1 MGEIVMADRLSAIA
15 MTSSSHSGTTEFN
28 DEFNSEVVDAEVLDS
43 EVVDESAFRQ
53 LLKRAG
59 RSIAR
64 PALEALEMMLDPA
77 TPPQARFTLLAALTY
92 LLVPTDLIPDLLP
105 VAGFSDDLVAITAVL
120 GLCRN
125 HITPEIRQRA
135 QRRLDQWFPIQRP

>member
-1 MGEIVMADRLSAIA
+1 
-15 MTSSSHSGTTEFN
+15 MTSSSSSGTTGFN
-28 DEFNSEVVDAEVLDS
+28 TGFNEEVVDAEVLDS
-43 EVVDESAFRQ
+43 DVIDESAFRQ

-59 RSIAR
+59 RSLAR
-64 PALEALEMMLDPA
+64 PALEAMEMMLDPA
-77 TPPQARFTLLAALTY
+77 TPAQARFTLLAALTY

-105 VAGFSDDLVAITAVL
+105 VAGFSDDLVALTAVM

-135 QRRLDQWFPIQRP
+135 QRRLDQWFPIHRP

>member
-1 MGEIVMADRLSAIA
+1 
-15 MTSSSHSGTTEFN
+15 MTSSSSSGHSEF
-28 DEFNSEVVDAEVLDS
+28 DTSFNGEVVDAEVLDS
-43 EVVDESAFRQ
+43 EVIDESAFRQ

-77 TPPQARFTLLAALTY
+77 TPPQARLTLLAALTY

-105 VAGFSDDLVAITAVL
+105 VAGFSDDLVAITAVM

-135 QRRLDQWFPIQRP
+135 QRRLDQWFPIQCP

>member
-1 MGEIVMADRLSAIA
+1 
-15 MTSSSHSGTTEFN
+15 MTSGSPAGATEFN
-28 DEFNSEVVDAEVLDS
+28 AEVIDAEVLDS
-43 EVVDESAFRQ
+43 ELIDESAFRQ
-53 LLKRAG
+53 LLKRTG
-59 RSIAR
+59 RSLAR
-64 PALEALEMMLDPA
+64 PALEALEMMLDPS
-77 TPPQARFTLLAALTY
+77 TPPQARLTLLAALTY

-135 QRRLDQWFPIQRP
+135 QRRLDQWFPIGRS

>member
-1 MGEIVMADRLSAIA
+1 
-15 MTSSSHSGTTEFN
+15 MTSSSSSGTTEFN
-28 DEFNSEVVDAEVLDS
+28 PGFNDEVVDAEVLDS
-43 EVVDESAFRQ
+43 EVIDESVFRQ

-64 PALEALEMMLDPA
+64 PALEAMEMMLDPA

-105 VAGFSDDLVAITAVL
+105 VAGFSDDLVAITAVM

-135 QRRLDQWFPIQRP
+135 QRRLNQWFPIHRP

>member
-1 MGEIVMADRLSAIA
+1 
-15 MTSSSHSGTTEFN
+15 MTSSSSSGTTEFKPG
-28 DEFNSEVVDAEVLDS
+28 FNEEVVDTEVLDS
-43 EVVDESAFRQ
+43 EVIDESVFRQ

-64 PALEALEMMLDPA
+64 PALEAMEMMLDPA

-105 VAGFSDDLVAITAVL
+105 VAGFSDDLVAITAVM

-135 QRRLDQWFPIQRP
+135 QRKLDQWFPIHRP

>member
-1 MGEIVMADRLSAIA
+1 MAFG
-15 MTSSSHSGTTEFN
+15 SSSGTPEFTAEAI
-28 DEFNSEVVDAEVLDS
+28 DAEVINSEVI
-43 EVVDESAFRQ
+43 DEPAFKR
-53 LLKRAG
+53 LLQQAG

-64 PALEALEMMLDPA
+64 PALEAMEMLLDPN
-77 TPPQARFTLLAALTY
+77 TPAQARLTLLAALTY
-92 LLVPTDLIPDLLP
+92 LLLPTDLVPDFLP

-135 QRRLDQWFPIQRP
+135 QRKLDRWFPIAHP

>member
-1 MGEIVMADRLSAIA
+1 MAFG
-15 MTSSSHSGTTEFN
+15 SSSGTPDFTA
-28 DEFNSEVVDAEVLDS
+28 EVIDAEVIDS
-43 EVVDESAFRQ
+43 QVIDEPAFRQ

-64 PALEALEMMLDPA
+64 PALEALEMLLDPT
-77 TPPQARFTLLAALTY
+77 TPAQARLTLLAALTY
-92 LLVPTDLIPDLLP
+92 LLVPTDLIPDLIP

-135 QRRLDQWFPIQRP
+135 QSRLDQWFPEGR

>member
-1 MGEIVMADRLSAIA
+1 MDDRSAAID
-15 MTSSSHSGTTEFN
+15 MTIGSSSGTTDFN
-28 DEFNSEVVDAEVLDS
+28 AGFNSDVIDAEVLES
-43 EVVDESAFRQ
+43 EVIDESAFRQ

-59 RSIAR
+59 RSLAR
-64 PALEALEMMLDPA
+64 PALEALEMLLDPA
-77 TPPQARFTLLAALTY
+77 TPPQARLTLLAALTY

-135 QRRLDQWFPIQRP
+135 QRRLDQWFPIGRP

>member
-1 MGEIVMADRLSAIA
+1 MADRFAAID
-15 MTSSSHSGTTEFN
+15 MTFGSPSGTTDFN
-28 DEFNSEVVDAEVLDS
+28 AGFNADVIDAEVLES
-43 EVVDESAFRQ
+43 EVIDESAFRQ

-59 RSIAR
+59 RSLAR
-64 PALEALEMMLDPA
+64 PALEALEMLLDPA
-77 TPPQARFTLLAALTY
+77 TPPQARLTLLAALTY

-135 QRRLDQWFPIQRP
+135 QRRLDQWFPIGRP

>member
-1 MGEIVMADRLSAIA
+1 
-15 MTSSSHSGTTEFN
+15 MTSSSSSGTTEFN
-28 DEFNSEVVDAEVLDS
+28 SGFKGEVVDAEALDS
-43 EVVDESAFRQ
+43 EVIDESSFRQ
-53 LLKRAG
+53 LLRRAG

-105 VAGFSDDLVAITAVL
+105 VAGFSDDLVALTAVM

-135 QRRLDQWFPIQRP
+135 QRKLDQWFPIHRP

>member
-1 MGEIVMADRLSAIA
+1 MAFG
-15 MTSSSHSGTTEFN
+15 SSSGTPDFTA
-28 DEFNSEVVDAEVLDS
+28 EVIDAEVIDS
-43 EVVDESAFRQ
+43 QVIDEPAFRQ

-64 PALEALEMMLDPA
+64 PALEALEMLLDPT
-77 TPPQARFTLLAALTY
+77 TPAQARLTLLAALTY
-92 LLVPTDLIPDLLP
+92 LLVPTDLIPDLIP

-120 GLCRN
+120 SLCRN

-135 QRRLDQWFPIQRP
+135 QSKLDQWFPIGRP